1 MGLLPWTLSPS
12 ELALSPL
19 AMKEEG
25 RRRRRRKGK
34 MRRKRQR
41 RAKKKDKVKKIS
53 TVSVPATKKSRTWNE
68 LMTAE
73 SFRSSSLLVG
83 LTMILV
89 LSTVLLVI
97 VAILVGS
104 FRISL
109 FTMAS
114 LNFLAGPIMMV
125 ISSTIGILL
134 AVFGFIMV
142 FKRHFNLYIGLAAC
156 SLVAFLLQIVAVVL
170 AFILRENI
178 DSDFNKVNV
187 EAELEGAAEDAGRM
201 ALWDQ
206 IQERYQCC
214 GGHGTNGFLQ
224 WEDVLNGTYPDSC
237 CTVSYPDCGRQ
248 ARRTLETTSVYERI
262 HVRGCISVVG
272 RALEEHVMPML
283 MAWGLLGIIV
293 ALAELLL
300 LLLCLLFAIHLR
312 SGAGHTRLTT
322 SPGKCELE
330 PLAYTSTTTLSRQ
343 QKYTSTL
350 SVRLT

>member
-1 MGLLPWTLSPS
+1 MAGVPATPLVAAVFQPLLLRTLSPS

-25 RRRRRRKGK
+25 KKEKKEKRENEKEATKKGE
-34 MRRKRQR
+34 
-41 RAKKKDKVKKIS
+41 KKDKVKKIS

-178 DSDFNKVNV
+178 DSDFNKVV
-187 EAELEGAAEDAGRM
+187 VHEEEEM
-201 ALWDQ
+201 
-206 IQERYQCC
+206 
-214 GGHGTNGFLQ
+214 T
-224 WEDVLNGTYPDSC
+224 P
-237 CTVSYPDCGRQ
+237 
-248 ARRTLETTSVYERI
+248 TST
-262 HVRGCISVVG
+262 
-272 RALEEHVMPML
+272 
-283 MAWGLLGIIV
+283 MAWCINLN
-293 ALAELLL
+293 
-300 LLLCLLFAIHLR
+300 
-312 SGAGHTRLTT
+312 
-322 SPGKCELE
+322 
-330 PLAYTSTTTLSRQ
+330 SR
-343 QKYTSTL
+343 
-350 SVRLT
+350 

>member
-1 MGLLPWTLSPS
+1 
-12 ELALSPL
+12 
-19 AMKEEG
+19 MKEEG
-25 RRRRRRKGK
+25 KKEKKEKRENEKEATKKGE
-34 MRRKRQR
+34 
-41 RAKKKDKVKKIS
+41 KKDKVKKIS

-178 DSDFNKVNV
+178 DSDFNKVV
-187 EAELEGAAEDAGRM
+187 VHEEEEM
-201 ALWDQ
+201 
-206 IQERYQCC
+206 
-214 GGHGTNGFLQ
+214 TP
-224 WEDVLNGTYPDSC
+224 T
-237 CTVSYPDCGRQ
+237 
-248 ARRTLETTSVYERI
+248 RT
-262 HVRGCISVVG
+262 
-272 RALEEHVMPML
+272 
-283 MAWGLLGIIV
+283 MAWCIN
-293 ALAELLL
+293 
-300 LLLCLLFAIHLR
+300 
-312 SGAGHTRLTT
+312 LT
-322 SPGKCELE
+322 
-330 PLAYTSTTTLSRQ
+330 SR
-343 QKYTSTL
+343 
-350 SVRLT
+350 

>member
-1 MGLLPWTLSPS
+1 
-12 ELALSPL
+12 
-19 AMKEEG
+19 MKEEG
-25 RRRRRRKGK
+25 KKEKKEKRVEKEAKKGE
-34 MRRKRQR
+34 
-41 RAKKKDKVKKIS
+41 KKDKVKKIS
-53 TVSVPATKKSRTWNE
+53 TVSVPPKKSRTWNE

-73 SFRSSSLLVG
+73 SFRSSSLLVS
-83 LTMILV
+83 LTLVIV

-114 LNFLAGPIMMV
+114 TNFLAGPILMV
-125 ISSTIGILL
+125 IASTLGILL
-134 AVFGFIMV
+134 AVFGFILV

-156 SLVAFLLQIVAVVL
+156 SLVAFMLQMVAVVL
-170 AFILRENI
+170 AFLLRDNI

-187 EAELEGAAEDAGRM
+187 EAELEGAAGDLGRM
-201 ALWDQ
+201 AVWDQ

-224 WEDVLNGTYPDSC
+224 WEDFLNGTYPDSC

-272 RALEEHVMPML
+272 RALEAHVMPML
-283 MAWGLLGIIV
+283 LAWGLLGIMV
-293 ALAELLL
+293 GLAELLL
-300 LLLCLLFAIHLR
+300 LFLCLLFANHLR
-312 SGAGHTRLTT
+312 AGVGHTRLTT
-322 SPGKCELE
+322 APGESCPVHGERRISTASRSSALSSSSSTINVSNGAGRRGS
-330 PLAYTSTTTLSRQ
+330 LAQ
-343 QKYTSTL
+343 H
-350 SVRLT
+350 

>member
-1 MGLLPWTLSPS
+1 
-12 ELALSPL
+12 
-19 AMKEEG
+19 
-25 RRRRRRKGK
+25 
-34 MRRKRQR
+34 
-41 RAKKKDKVKKIS
+41 
-53 TVSVPATKKSRTWNE
+53 
-68 LMTAE
+68 
-73 SFRSSSLLVG
+73 
-83 LTMILV
+83 
-89 LSTVLLVI
+89 
-97 VAILVGS
+97 
-104 FRISL
+104 
-109 FTMAS
+109 
-114 LNFLAGPIMMV
+114 MMV

-224 WEDVLNGTYPDSC
+224 WEDVLNVT
-237 CTVSYPDCGRQ
+237 YPDCGRQ

-283 MAWGLLGIIV
+283 MAWGLLGIMV

-300 LLLCLLFAIHLR
+300 GIMVGL
-312 SGAGHTRLTT
+312 
-322 SPGKCELE
+322 
-330 PLAYTSTTTLSRQ
+330 
-343 QKYTSTL
+343 
-350 SVRLT
+350 

>member
-1 MGLLPWTLSPS
+1 MLVEDDALCLRNLRKRDGEVRRSVSGMNGGWGDHFGRCACHSAASRRLPQALLLWTLSPS

-25 RRRRRRKGK
+25 KKEKKEKRENEKEATKKGE
-34 MRRKRQR
+34 
-41 RAKKKDKVKKIS
+41 KKDKVKKIS

-178 DSDFNKVNV
+178 DSDFNKVV
-187 EAELEGAAEDAGRM
+187 VHEEEEM
-201 ALWDQ
+201 
-206 IQERYQCC
+206 
-214 GGHGTNGFLQ
+214 T
-224 WEDVLNGTYPDSC
+224 P
-237 CTVSYPDCGRQ
+237 
-248 ARRTLETTSVYERI
+248 TST
-262 HVRGCISVVG
+262 
-272 RALEEHVMPML
+272 
-283 MAWGLLGIIV
+283 MAWCINLN
-293 ALAELLL
+293 
-300 LLLCLLFAIHLR
+300 
-312 SGAGHTRLTT
+312 
-322 SPGKCELE
+322 
-330 PLAYTSTTTLSRQ
+330 SR
-343 QKYTSTL
+343 
-350 SVRLT
+350 